1 VRGPVSAAGPH
12 AIQMPHTTPTP
23 WLKHLVSSTA
33 IRRSGD
39 GPTFYRQAR
48 AGHFTRL
55 CEGWY
60 VPTQQW
66 LELDTDTQFLLRI
79 HAVARASRPGLLFS
93 HMSAAAL
100 WRLPMVGAWPERPEA
115 TVGDSPSAT
124 RRAFT
129 ARRYPP
135 PDDRDTIDGLD
146 VTTLAR
152 TLIDAGRSQRLSTAV
167 AMMDAALS
175 PMTDRSPIRTRVT
188 RLELLDELSRSSA
201 RGRSRCADAVEL
213 ADGASGSAGESLSR
227 VGMHV
232 LGLPKPQL
240 QHEFRDQRG
249 RIIVDFWWP
258 EFGLVGEFDGVGKY
272 QRNEFRG
279 GRTPEEVVVDEK
291 VREDRLRALGPR
303 VTRWGWVVASSLP
316 ALEAHLR
323 SAGLR

>member
-1 VRGPVSAAGPH
+1 
-12 AIQMPHTTPTP
+12 MPHSTSTP
-23 WLKHLVSSTA
+23 WLNHLVSSTA

-60 VPTQQW
+60 VPTDYW
-66 LELDTDTQFLLRI
+66 LGLDTDTQFLLRI
-79 HAVARASRPGLLFS
+79 HAAARASRSGLLFS
-93 HMSAAAL
+93 HLSAAAL

-129 ARRYPP
+129 ARRYPLP
-135 PDDRDTIDGLD
+135 NDNDTIDGLD
-146 VTTLAR
+146 VTTMAR
-152 TLIDAGRSQRLSTAV
+152 TLIDVGRTQRLSTSV

-175 PMTDRSPIRTRVT
+175 LATDGSPIRTRVT
-188 RLELLDELSRSSA
+188 RPELIDELSQGSA
-201 RGRSRCADAVEL
+201 RGQSRCADAVEL

-227 VGMHV
+227 VGIHL

-240 QHEFRDQRG
+240 QHEFRDERG
-249 RIIVDFWWP
+249 RIVVDFWWP

-272 QRNEFRG
+272 QRDEFRK
-279 GRTPEEVVVDEK
+279 GRTPGEVVVDEK
-291 VREDRLRALGPR
+291 LREDRLRALGPH